1 MMDVGKYN
9 LTWNDYP
16 DHLRGLMHDLMVSE
30 DFADVTLV
38 TDDKKKVR
46 AHRHVLSAC
55 SPVFKEI
62 LQMEKQNNHPFM
74 YLRGIQYSEIE
85 PILQFMYLGEAKLYE
100 ERLNEFMSAVR
111 DLEIKELYKRVKT
124 NQAPDK
130 TTLKLEEDA
139 NFTSE
144 NDDDNIGISLEEDD
158 NVGSNDSMQKT
169 GKPISL
175 LQCTQCDKTFSGRP
189 GLWLHTK
196 SVHEGVKYP
205 CSQCDFQA
213 RRQLQLTEHIQSKH
227 EGLMYGCNQCD
238 KQFIKKR
245 DVTRHIKSKH
255 EGVRYACKQC
265 NKHYTDQPKL
275 NRHIQTIH
283 ECSKH
288 E

>member
-1 MMDVGKYN
+1 MDVEKYN
-9 LTWNDYP
+9 LTWTDFP
-16 DHLRGLMHDLMVSE
+16 DHLRALMHDLMVSE

-62 LQMEKQNNHPFM
+62 LQIEKQNNHPFI

-100 ERLNEFMSAVR
+100 ERLNEFLSAAR

-124 NQAPDK
+124 NQAHDK
-130 TTLKLEEDA
+130 TTQKLEEDS
-139 NFTSE
+139 NFKSE
-144 NDDDNIGISLEEDD
+144 KDDDNISLEEAD
-158 NVGSNDSMQKT
+158 NVGSNDSMQQT
-169 GKPISL
+169 GKPISR
-175 LQCTQCDKTFSGRP
+175 LQCTQCDKTFSGKP

-213 RRQLQLTEHIQSKH
+213 KRQLQLTEHIQSKH
-227 EGLMYGCNQCD
+227 EGVMYGCNQCD
-238 KQFIKKR
+238 KQYIKQR
-245 DVTRHIKSKH
+245 DVTRHIKYKH
-255 EGVRYACKQC
+255 KGIRYACKQC
-265 NKHYTDQPKL
+265 DKLYSDQPKL

-283 ECSKH
+283 ECSKY

>member
-1 MMDVGKYN
+1 MDVEKYN
-9 LTWNDYP
+9 LTWTDFP
-16 DHLRGLMHDLMVSE
+16 DHLRALMHDLMVSE

-62 LQMEKQNNHPFM
+62 LQIEKQNNHPFM

-100 ERLNEFMSAVR
+100 ERLNEFLSAAR

-124 NQAPDK
+124 NQAHDK
-130 TTLKLEEDA
+130 TTQKLEEDS

-144 NDDDNIGISLEEDD
+144 NDDDNIKLEEAD
-158 NVGSNDSMQKT
+158 NVGSNDSMQQT
-169 GKPISL
+169 GKPISR
-175 LQCTQCDKTFSGRP
+175 LQCTQCDKTFSGKP

-213 RRQLQLTEHIQSKH
+213 KRQLQLTEHIQSKH
-227 EGLMYGCNQCD
+227 EGVMYGCNQCD
-238 KQFIKKR
+238 KQYIKQR
-245 DVTRHIKSKH
+245 DVTRHIKYKH
-255 EGVRYACKQC
+255 KGIRYACKQC
-265 NKHYTDQPKL
+265 DKLYSDQPKL

-283 ECSKH
+283 ECSKY

>member
-1 MMDVGKYN
+1 MDAEKYN

-16 DHLRGLMHDLMVSE
+16 DHLRTLMHDLMVSE

-62 LQMEKQNNHPFM
+62 LQIEKQNNHPFI

-100 ERLNEFMSAVR
+100 ERLNEFLSAVR

-124 NQAPDK
+124 NQAHDK
-130 TTLKLEEDA
+130 TTQKLEEDS

-144 NDDDNIGISLEEDD
+144 NDDYNIKLEEAD
-158 NVGSNDSMQKT
+158 NVGSNDSMQQT
-169 GKPISL
+169 GKPISR
-175 LQCTQCDKTFSGRP
+175 LQCTQCDKTFSGKP

-213 RRQLQLTEHIQSKH
+213 KRQLQLTEHIQSKH
-227 EGLMYGCNQCD
+227 EGVMYGCNQCD
-238 KQFIKKR
+238 KQYIKQR
-245 DVTRHIKSKH
+245 DVTRHIKYKH
-255 EGVRYACKQC
+255 KGIRYACKQC
-265 NKHYTDQPKL
+265 DKLYSDQPKL

-283 ECSKH
+283 ECSKY

>member
-1 MMDVGKYN
+1 MMDVEKYN
-9 LTWNDYP
+9 LTWTDFP
-16 DHLRGLMHDLMVSE
+16 DHLRALMRDLMVSE

-62 LQMEKQNNHPFM
+62 LQIEKQNNHPFI

-85 PILQFMYLGEAKLYE
+85 QILQFMYLGEAKLYE
-100 ERLNEFMSAVR
+100 ERLNEFLSAVR

-124 NQAPDK
+124 NQAHDK
-130 TTLKLEEDA
+130 TTQKLEEDS

-144 NDDDNIGISLEEDD
+144 NDDYNIKLEEAD
-158 NVGSNDSMQKT
+158 NVGSNDSMQQT
-169 GKPISL
+169 GKPISR
-175 LQCTQCDKTFSGRP
+175 LQCTQCDKTFSGKP

-213 RRQLQLTEHIQSKH
+213 KRQLQLTEHIQSKH
-227 EGLMYGCNQCD
+227 EGVMYGCNQCD
-238 KQFIKKR
+238 KQYIKQR
-245 DVTRHIKSKH
+245 DVTRHIKYKH
-255 EGVRYACKQC
+255 KGIRYACKQC
-265 NKHYTDQPKL
+265 DKLYSDQPKL

-283 ECSKH
+283 ECSKY

>member
-1 MMDVGKYN
+1 MDAEKYN

-16 DHLRGLMHDLMVSE
+16 DHLRTLMHDLMVSE

-62 LQMEKQNNHPFM
+62 LQIEKQNNHPFI

-100 ERLNEFMSAVR
+100 ERLNEFLSAVR

-124 NQAPDK
+124 NQAHDK
-130 TTLKLEEDA
+130 TTQKLEEDS

-144 NDDDNIGISLEEDD
+144 NDDYNIKLEEAD
-158 NVGSNDSMQKT
+158 NVGSNDSMQQT
-169 GKPISL
+169 GKPISR
-175 LQCTQCDKTFSGRP
+175 LQCTQCDKTFSGKP

-227 EGLMYGCNQCD
+227 EGVMYGCNQCD
-238 KQFIKKR
+238 KQYIKQR
-245 DVTRHIKSKH
+245 DVTRHIKYKH
-255 EGVRYACKQC
+255 KGIRYACKQC
-265 NKHYTDQPKL
+265 DKLYSDQPKL

-283 ECSKH
+283 ECSKY

>member
-1 MMDVGKYN
+1 MDVEKYN

-62 LQMEKQNNHPFM
+62 LQMEKQNNHPFI

-100 ERLNEFMSAVR
+100 ERLNEFLSAVR
-111 DLEIKELYKRVKT
+111 DLEIKELYKRVKK

-130 TTLKLEEDA
+130 TTLKLEEEA

-169 GKPISL
+169 GKPIISL

-205 CSQCDFQA
+205 CSQCDYQA

-227 EGLMYGCNQCD
+227 EGVMYGCNQCD
-238 KQFIKKR
+238 KQFIKQR

-265 NKHYTDQPKL
+265 DKHYVDQPKL

-283 ECSKH
+283 ECPKY

>member
-1 MMDVGKYN
+1 MDVEKYN
-9 LTWNDYP
+9 LTWTDFP
-16 DHLRGLMHDLMVSE
+16 DHLRALMRDLMVSE

-62 LQMEKQNNHPFM
+62 LQIEKQYNHPFI

-100 ERLNEFMSAVR
+100 ERLNEFLSAVR

-124 NQAPDK
+124 NQAHDK
-130 TTLKLEEDA
+130 TTLKLEEDS

-144 NDDDNIGISLEEDD
+144 NDDDNIKLEEAD
-158 NVGSNDSMQKT
+158 NVGSNDSMQQT
-169 GKPISL
+169 GKPISRF
-175 LQCTQCDKTFSGRP
+175 QCKRCDKTFSGKP

-227 EGLMYGCNQCD
+227 EGVMYGCNQCD
-238 KQFIKKR
+238 KQYIKQR
-245 DVTRHIKSKH
+245 DVTRHIKYKH
-255 EGVRYACKQC
+255 EGIRYACKQC
-265 NKHYTDQPKL
+265 DKLYSDQPKL

-283 ECSKH
+283 ECSKY

>member
-1 MMDVGKYN
+1 MDAEKYN

-16 DHLRGLMHDLMVSE
+16 DHLRTLMHDLMVSE

-62 LQMEKQNNHPFM
+62 LQIEKQNNHPFI

-85 PILQFMYLGEAKLYE
+85 QILQFMYLGEAKLYE
-100 ERLNEFMSAVR
+100 ERLNEFLSAVR

-124 NQAPDK
+124 NQAHDK
-130 TTLKLEEDA
+130 TTQKLEEDS

-144 NDDDNIGISLEEDD
+144 NDDYNIKLEEAD
-158 NVGSNDSMQKT
+158 NVGSNDSMQQT
-169 GKPISL
+169 GKPISRF
-175 LQCTQCDKTFSGRP
+175 QCTRCDKTFSGKP

-213 RRQLQLTEHIQSKH
+213 KRQLQLTEHIQSKH
-227 EGLMYGCNQCD
+227 EGVMYGCNQCD
-238 KQFIKKR
+238 KQYIKQR
-245 DVTRHIKSKH
+245 DVTRHIKYKH
-255 EGVRYACKQC
+255 KGIRYACKQC
-265 NKHYTDQPKL
+265 DKLYSDQPKL

-283 ECSKH
+283 ECSKY

>member
-1 MMDVGKYN
+1 MDVEKYN
-9 LTWNDYP
+9 LTWTDFP
-16 DHLRGLMHDLMVSE
+16 DHLRALMRDLMVSE

-62 LQMEKQNNHPFM
+62 LQIEKQNNHPFM

-124 NQAPDK
+124 NQAHDK
-130 TTLKLEEDA
+130 TTQKLEEDS

-144 NDDDNIGISLEEDD
+144 NDDDNISLEEAD
-158 NVGSNDSMQKT
+158 NVGSNDSMQQT
-169 GKPISL
+169 GKPISR
-175 LQCTQCDKTFSGRP
+175 LQCTQCDKTFSGKP

-213 RRQLQLTEHIQSKH
+213 KRQLQLTEHIQSKH
-227 EGLMYGCNQCD
+227 EGVMYGCNQCD
-238 KQFIKKR
+238 KQYIKQR
-245 DVTRHIKSKH
+245 DVTRHIKYKH
-255 EGVRYACKQC
+255 KGIRYACKQC
-265 NKHYTDQPKL
+265 DKLYSDQPKL

-283 ECSKH
+283 ECSKY

>member
-1 MMDVGKYN
+1 MDVEKYN
-9 LTWNDYP
+9 LTWTDYP
-16 DHLRGLMHDLMVSE
+16 DHLRALMHDLMVSE

-38 TDDKKKVR
+38 TNDKKKVR

-62 LQMEKQNNHPFM
+62 LQIEKQNNHPFI

-100 ERLNEFMSAVR
+100 ERLNEFLSAAR

-124 NQAPDK
+124 NQAHDK
-130 TTLKLEEDA
+130 TTQKLEEDS

-144 NDDDNIGISLEEDD
+144 NDDDNISLEEAD
-158 NVGSNDSMQKT
+158 NVGSNDSMQQT
-169 GKPISL
+169 GKPVSR
-175 LQCTQCDKTFSGRP
+175 LQCTQCDKTFSGKP

-213 RRQLQLTEHIQSKH
+213 KRQLQLTEHIQSKH
-227 EGLMYGCNQCD
+227 EGVMYGCNQCD
-238 KQFIKKR
+238 KQYIKQR
-245 DVTRHIKSKH
+245 DVTRHIKYKH
-255 EGVRYACKQC
+255 KGIRYACKQC
-265 NKHYTDQPKL
+265 DKLYSDQPKL

-283 ECSKH
+283 ECSKYV
-288 E
+288 